1 MTILAIA
8 LTRTSL
14 RGIPEPVEP
23 PAGDRQQ
30 ALPIQ
35 LVDPLAPPLLDADD
49 ASLLQHPK
57 VTRRGGPGA
66 GETIGDG
73 ASSQLAAAEPEGQHD
88 VPPLLVSQGPEDG
101 LEVGEPLCGER
112 ELRAPRQSSTG
123 STDGNS
129 MDEQQSPM
137 GSQTAATSGSEWAR
151 CRASG
156 FFQGKVST

>member
-1 MTILAIA
+1 
-8 LTRTSL
+8 L

-23 PAGDRQQ
+23 SAGDRQQ

-35 LVDPLAPPLLDADD
+35 LVDPLAPPLLNADD
-49 ASLLQHPK
+49 ASQLQHTQ
-57 VTRRGGPGA
+57 VTRRRGPRA

-73 ASSQLAAAEPEGQHD
+73 AGSQLAAAEPEGQD
-88 VPPLLVSQGPEDG
+88 DLPPLLVSQGPEDG
-101 LEVGEPLCGER
+101 LEVGEPLRGER
-112 ELRAPRQSSTG
+112 ELPARQSSTG

-151 CRASG
+151 CTASG
-156 FFQGKVST
+156 SFQGKVST